1 MFYNWLLYF
10 SFHKLEDYKSPFET
24 KNMEVKDEVY
34 LYSFF
39 ALRANF

>member
-24 KNMEVKDEVY
+24 KNMEVKDEV
-34 LYSFF
+34 
-39 ALRANF
+39 